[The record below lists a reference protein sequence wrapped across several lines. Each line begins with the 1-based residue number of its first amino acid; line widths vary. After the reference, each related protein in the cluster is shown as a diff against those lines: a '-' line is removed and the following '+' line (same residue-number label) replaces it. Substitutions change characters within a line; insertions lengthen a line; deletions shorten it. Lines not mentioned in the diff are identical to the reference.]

1 MRGADVGSVGFSGV
15 DLIGAMTRNRLRL
28 AGLLMT
34 VGQRRISHALRRPF
48 RMAALRNAAGP
59 ERLLIAPQDIR
70 TSDPTIAADIYAGFF
85 SFAGKS
91 VASHGRSPFE
101 IDAGSPLW
109 ARELAG
115 FGWLRH
121 LRAAD
126 TTLARANARALVADF
141 ITAAGR
147 PNGRTSWE
155 VAVAARRLLSWLSQ
169 SPLILEGGD
178 RPFYQRFMR
187 AIGRTQAYLEA
198 EFNGSLQGETR
209 LLAAV
214 ALATL
219 GISAQAAGPL
229 QKRSTKRL
237 ADELDK
243 QILRDGGPLSRNP
256 QSLVDLLLD
265 LLPLRQA
272 YAARGIAPP
281 PQMLNAIDRMI
292 PMLRLFRHV
301 DGSLALFNGMGGT
314 QPSQL
319 ATILAYDDT
328 RAAAVL
334 NAPFSGYQRMEADG
348 GATVLVVDAGVPPPP
363 ALSIAAHAG
372 CLSFEFSAGSQ
383 VLVANCGQPA
393 PGRVAARAAA
403 RVSAAHSTLIVED
416 TSSCRFAD
424 QVGLERWLGDQI
436 ISGPIR
442 TESARQAMP
451 GATRLTLSHDGYR
464 ERFALVHDRVL
475 TLAEDGR
482 RLQGTD
488 SLRRYGRGAETHR
501 YAVRFHLHPNVRASL
516 QPDGESVLLDARTMH
531 WRFAVPGMTI
541 VMEDSI
547 YFAGP
552 HGPRGTEQIVVYSD
566 TAQTMTLDWSFERID
581 G

>member
-1 MRGADVGSVGFSGV
+1 
-15 DLIGAMTRNRLRL
+15 MTRSRLRL
-28 AGLLMT
+28 AGLMMT
-34 VGQRRISHALRRPF
+34 VGARRVSHALRLPL
-48 RMAALRNAAGP
+48 RMAAMRRGSGP

-70 TSDPTIAADIYAGFF
+70 TSDPTIAADIYAGYF

-91 VASHGRSPFE
+91 VSAHGRSPFE
-101 IDAGSPLW
+101 IDAGSELW
-109 ARELAG
+109 LRELAG

-126 TTLARANARALVADF
+126 TPLAGANARALVADF
-141 ITAAGR
+141 ITVAGK
-147 PNGRTSWE
+147 PNGTAAWD
-155 VAVAARRLLSWLSQ
+155 VGVTARRLLSWLSQ

-187 AIGRTQAYLEA
+187 AIGRTQGFLEA
-198 EFNGSLQGETR
+198 AFQGRLDGETR

-219 GISAQAAGPL
+219 GISAQASGQL
-229 QKRSTKRL
+229 QRRSTKRL
-237 ADELDK
+237 ADEIDA
-243 QILRDGGPLSRNP
+243 QILPDGGSVSRNP
-256 QSLVDLLLD
+256 QNLVDLLLD

-281 PQMLNAIDRMI
+281 PQVLNAIDRMI
-292 PMLRLFRHV
+292 PMVRLFRHT

-334 NAPFSGYQRMEADG
+334 NAPFSGYQRMEAESG
-348 GATVLVVDAGVPPPP
+348 GTVLIVDAGRSPPP
-363 ALSIAAHAG
+363 ALSSAAHAG
-372 CLSFEFSAGSQ
+372 CLSFELSAGGQ
-383 VLVANCGQPA
+383 MLVVNCGQPA

-403 RVSAAHSTLIVED
+403 RVTAAHSTLIVED

-424 QVGLERWLGDQI
+424 QVGLARWLGDQI
-436 ISGPIR
+436 ISGP
-442 TESARQAMP
+442 TQVDVAREATS

-464 ERFALVHDRVL
+464 ERFALVHERVL
-475 TLAEDGR
+475 RLSDDGR
-482 RLQGTD
+482 RLVGID
-488 SLRRYGRGAETHR
+488 GLRRTGRGTETYK
-501 YAVRFHLHPNVRASL
+501 YALRFHLHPNVRASL
-516 QPDGESVLLDARTMH
+516 QPDNQSVLIDARTMH
-531 WRFAVPGMTI
+531 WRFAVPGVTI
-541 VMEDSI
+541 AMEDSI

-552 HGPRGTEQIVVYSD
+552 HGPRSTEQIVIS
-566 TAQTMTLDWSFERID
+566 LDSARAMKLEWSFERVD